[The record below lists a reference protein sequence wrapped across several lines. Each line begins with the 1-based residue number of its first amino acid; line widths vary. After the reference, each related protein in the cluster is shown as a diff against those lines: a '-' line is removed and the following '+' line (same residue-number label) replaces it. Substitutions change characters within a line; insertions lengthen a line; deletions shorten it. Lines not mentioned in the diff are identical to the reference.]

1 MKNNK
6 IEKKLLF
13 AFKICFP
20 TSDINKEAWEDMSCY
35 FKAVVEGL
43 WEGNDVFLS
52 VLRMSI

>member
-43 WEGNDVFLS
+43 WEGDDVFLS